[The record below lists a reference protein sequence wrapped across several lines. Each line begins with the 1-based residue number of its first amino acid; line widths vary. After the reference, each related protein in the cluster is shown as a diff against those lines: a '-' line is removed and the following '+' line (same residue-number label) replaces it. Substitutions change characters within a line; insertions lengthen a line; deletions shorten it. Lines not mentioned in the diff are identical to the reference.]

1 MILLAPDKFKGTMSA
16 REVADA
22 MSRGLRR
29 AGVSDDV
36 VFLPM
41 ADGGEGTPEAFDAEP
56 VSGVSG
62 AYRLSDDAVLVMSCS
77 LAGANLLSLSP
88 EMRSS
93 ALVGEAVMRLAPR
106 FRDIYIGIGGTSS
119 ADAGAGFL
127 YSLGW
132 TFVDSSGR
140 RIDEG
145 PTPAVLARRGLSEV
159 IPSGVDGPGLVGL
172 CDVACPMLPCDGL
185 SSLSAMDFVRQK
197 GFVSHSQRAVVAN
210 AFAVVASCVASSLPA
225 FGGAGGGLGYAVGA
239 VPGSKCRLGAE
250 AVIDFHYGLFE
261 GARLVITGE
270 GSIDEQTAGGKC
282 VDSIFR
288 YCCRRSVPVLAV
300 GGRVTDATRYPM
312 TIACQAADAPL
323 PDKRTAMNLVSDA
336 VAEWASENLVF
347 CK

>member
-140 RIDEG
+140 RIDEV

-210 AFAVVASCVASSLPA
+210 AFALVASCVASSLPA

-261 GARLVITGE
+261 GARLVI
-270 GSIDEQTAGGKC
+270 TAGGKC